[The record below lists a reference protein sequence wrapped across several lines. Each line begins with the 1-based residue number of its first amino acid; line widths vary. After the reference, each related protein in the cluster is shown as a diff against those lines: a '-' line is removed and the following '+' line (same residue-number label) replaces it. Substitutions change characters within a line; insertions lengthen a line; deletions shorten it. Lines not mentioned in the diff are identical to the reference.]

1 MTPVPSARTT
11 RNVTRRLQREHS
23 RLPGGPAPV
32 CQGPRSPAGHFSC
45 DPGARPVLPPGLP
58 STHLIPARS
67 FLSDRG
73 WRRKQGAGEQMVPPS
88 CWSPPP
94 RGGRRQEAR
103 HRQTQV
109 TSQAARGEGGASLGP
124 PQPPV
129 GGCHSGRHEGGRP
142 EEARLEPCQ
151 RGMVA
156 QEELDDQGQHVPRRR
171 GLAPSPTHT
180 PHPAPRPLRT
190 PQTSAP
196 PVSGSWARDTLYRA
210 LRSLQGS
217 PGSVVS
223 ARRVFGESP

>member
-1 MTPVPSARTT
+1 M
-11 RNVTRRLQREHS
+11 
-23 RLPGGPAPV
+23 
-32 CQGPRSPAGHFSC
+32 
-45 DPGARPVLPPGLP
+45 
-58 STHLIPARS
+58 
-67 FLSDRG
+67 
-73 WRRKQGAGEQMVPPS
+73 
-88 CWSPPP
+88 
-94 RGGRRQEAR
+94 
-103 HRQTQV
+103 

-171 GLAPSPTHT
+171 GLAPSPPTHT
-180 PHPAPRPLRT
+180 PPCSP
-190 PQTSAP
+190 TSLNPAP

-217 PGSVVS
+217 PGSVVA
-223 ARRVFGESP
+223 ARRVFGEKRITVFNHWSSLANGREMGGKPALSKRWKTQSWVKRRSNDAHKLNSLKTKQPRYFVFSSSPLLVFRTLVASRGRLQCHPGPGSHPERQPKGWRCFVSVPRVI